1 MGLGAVTLTIAVL
14 AVLAWLA
21 YLVNAGRARTRR
33 REEAAHNQSFFM
45 EDAELET
52 GRLNGVLVSALVA
65 SAVLAIVIPVYFL
78 DESSRQVEAAER
90 FDEIAVERGHE
101 WYLEFQCGDCHGPD
115 GGGGGAAYVEARS
128 GLSTTWAAPAL
139 NDVLY
144 RYSEEEVRYWLVYG
158 RQGSP
163 MPAWGAAGGG
173 PLNSQQ
179 IDELIAYLDS
189 IQLPQSEVLAQT
201 DGRVGREVSRLAAA
215 DDSLRQAISRQLADI
230 SALQAAPDQY
240 EAISGLPARLAAL
253 LSQPGTCTR
262 ESAALVG
269 LPCDDEGRD
278 ADRDGLSDEAESA
291 INDLIAEMLAAAPAS
306 DATQVLE
313 GITFDPAS
321 RYSTTQGTREIDDF
335 VHAEAVV
342 AEFDAIERDLRLTV
356 GNLDRLVET
365 AEAGRVF
372 LEEALGAERYSIDFD
387 RIAAEAFDGKVADA
401 QRAAALYN
409 AYCARCHTAGYSAGL
424 PYTQEVGSGA
434 LGPSL
439 RDGRSVVQFP
449 DDADHLDFI
458 VNGSV
463 NGVGYGVNGIGRGW
477 MPGFGAVLTQEDL
490 MLIVEF
496 ERAL

>member
-1 MGLGAVTLTIAVL
+1 MDLGAVTLTIAVL

-33 REEAAHNQSFFM
+33 REKAAQNQSFFM

-52 GRLNGVLVSALVA
+52 SRLNGVLVSALVA
-65 SAVLAIVIPVYFL
+65 SAVLAVIIPVYFL
-78 DESSRQVEAAER
+78 DETNRQVAAAER

-101 WYLEFQCGDCHGPD
+101 WYIEFQCGDCHGPD

-173 PLNSQQ
+173 PLNTQQ

-189 IQLPQSEVLAQT
+189 IQLPQADVVAQA
-201 DGRVGREVSRLAAA
+201 DGRVSRELSRLATATE
-215 DDSLRQAISRQLADI
+215 SLEHAISGRLEEIA
-230 SALQAAPDQY
+230 ALQAAPAQY
-240 EAISGLPARLAAL
+240 EAVSDLPARLTAV
-253 LSQPGTCTR
+253 LSEPGTCTR
-262 ESAALVG
+262 ESAALVE
-269 LPCDDEGRD
+269 LPCDDEARD
-278 ADRDGLSDEAESA
+278 TDRDGLGDAAETA
-291 INDLIAEMLAAAPAS
+291 INGLISEMLSSAPPS
-306 DATQVLE
+306 DATLVLE
-313 GITFDPAS
+313 AITFDAS
-321 RYSTTQGTREIDDF
+321 TRFTTVQGTRQIDDF
-335 VHAEAVV
+335 VNAETVV
-342 AEFDAIERDLRLTV
+342 TEFEAIERDLRLTV
-356 GNLDRLVET
+356 DNLDRLLET
-365 AEAGRVF
+365 AEAGKEF
-372 LEEALGAERYSIDFD
+372 LEEALDANRSSIDFD
-387 RIAAEAFDGKVADA
+387 RIAEEGFDGNVAEAR
-401 QRAAALYN
+401 RAAALYN
-409 AYCARCHTAGYSAGL
+409 AYCARCHTAGYSAGVA
-424 PYTQEVGSGA
+424 YTQEVGSGA

-449 DDADHLDFI
+449 SEADHLDFI
-458 VNGSV
+458 VNGSQ

-477 MPGFGAVLTQEDL
+477 MPGFGTVLTEEDL
-490 MLIVEF
+490 MLIVMF